1 MSNRM
6 KISRYP
12 GTRPFEAAEKHL
24 FYGREREI
32 NDLTRLTILE
42 RLVVLFGKSGYGKS
56 SLLQAGVLPK
66 LASQE
71 EVWTPLPMRL
81 GVYNGQMSPCQIVVE
96 HLKRLENKEKTAKN
110 AENTE
115 GVVELK
121 IKNSKLNAANTELN
135 AENTELNT
143 ENTEGSFLDDGS
155 LWRSFKKRQTL
166 ENSRLLLIFDQF
178 EEFFTYPLA
187 QQKQFKMEMAEL
199 LYSSMPQHIVEEF
212 KTSPFEQRRFLAR
225 PMNIHVLFSIR
236 SDKLSLLHSLKD
248 ALPAILHVRYELLG
262 LSIEQA
268 RQAIQQPALADDA
281 SQNSTPHSTPHFT
294 SPPFD
299 FEPEALD
306 FMVEKLSERTSEV
319 LVEPQIEAFQLQI
332 VCQEIEDKVIETG
345 KTLVSKADLPSFEAV
360 YEDYYRTQIE
370 KISDP
375 VFKKVARIILEEK
388 LVSGSLDSNSARREP
403 MSGSKLMEEAAA
415 TQELLDNLVNF
426 RLLRREP
433 NSLGGDSYEI
443 SHDTL
448 IAPVLRSKNVRKAA
462 EKAEEDSLK
471 VAVEKQQLAEKAALE
486 RKQLLKKIALIVGLL
501 AALLAISYFYFA
513 KQKETE
519 SKAQLVNALTMDNPF
534 WALKTAYA
542 SYKNDKTP
550 LSSTILSVVFYNFC
564 KQNDGYI
571 FEEIDLPDNL
581 KTAEFTENGEAIVVN
596 FMDNNV
602 KPLVYDFK
610 THAFTPFNNQ
620 KTTSN
625 SADSLTLFDGKL
637 KAELMDNAIVSI
649 EDNRGVSAEKYQFKT
664 AFEHHPTMGFSIKNK
679 RLLAVNNLATKLQV
693 WYWND
698 KKTFILR
705 GDSLDFRTAVTL
717 SEEQK
722 NVLAT
727 NENKVFLWQN
737 AAQKPVILR
746 GAADEMRDAIFSK
759 NEPYILTLS
768 KLSSVYSLKIFN
780 KDNLAIS
787 DSIVVEGKPTDTH
800 EGDNVLLINGD
811 YEDSQLYNFDK
822 GKVLK
827 IKILDGFRK
836 ACFTFD
842 KKMIVA
848 IKDSLVV
855 LYKVKTGEIT
865 PICTLEN
872 ALKIRQIVYQP
883 TTKQLLATS
892 FDGLI
897 SMVKN
902 GRKSTFEGLKNKKV
916 NVLRLSNDGNYL
928 ATAAKG
934 IVQIWNSNN
943 NLIAE
948 WRDDK
953 TDFINVNFSPDDN
966 NIIAVTADKR
976 IIYFPLP
983 NAVNKLLEQV
993 IKE

>member
-1 MSNRM
+1 M

-56 SLLQAGVLPK
+56 SLLQAGVLPR
-66 LASQE
+66 LATQE

-96 HLKRLENKEKTAKN
+96 HLKRLENKEKAAENQEKTAEN
-110 AENTE
+110 AQNTE
-115 GVVELK
+115 GVFELK
-121 IKNSKLNAANTELN
+121 IQNSKSNAANTELN
-135 AENTELNT
+135 AQ
-143 ENTEGSFLDDGS
+143 NTEGAFLDDGS

-268 RQAIQQPALADDA
+268 RQAIQQPALADAA
-281 SQNSTPHSTPHFT
+281 SQNSTSNFT

-306 FMVEKLSERTSEV
+306 FMVEKLSERQSEV

-345 KTLVSKADLPSFEAV
+345 KKMVSKGDLPSFEAV

-433 NSLGGDSYEI
+433 NSLGSDSYEI

-471 VAVEKQQLAEKAALE
+471 VALEKQQLAEKAALE
-486 RKQLLKKIALIVGLL
+486 RRQLLRKIALVVGVWV
-501 AALLAISYFYFA
+501 ALSAVSYFYFA

-519 SKAQLVNALTMDNPF
+519 NKAQLVNALTMDNPF
-534 WALKTAYA
+534 TALKTAYA

-564 KQNDGYI
+564 QQNDGYI

-581 KTAEFTENGEAIVVN
+581 KSAEFTENGEAIVVN

-610 THAFTPFNNQ
+610 THTFSAFNNQ
-620 KTTSN
+620 KTTPN
-625 SADSLTLFDGKL
+625 SVDSLTLFDGKL
-637 KAELMDNAIVSI
+637 TAELTDNAVISI
-649 EDNRGVSAEKYQFKT
+649 EDRRGISTEKYQFKT

-679 RLLAVNNLATKLQV
+679 RLLAVNNLANKLQV
-693 WYWND
+693 WYWQD
-698 KKTFILR
+698 RKTFILR
-705 GDSLDFRTAVTL
+705 GDSLNFKTAVL
-717 SEEQK
+717 SSDEQK

-727 NENKVFLWQN
+727 NENAAFFWKN

-746 GAADEMRDAIFSK
+746 GPSDEMRDAIFSK
-759 NEPYILTLS
+759 DGRYILTLS
-768 KLSSVYSLKIFN
+768 KQSSVYTLKIFN

-787 DSIVVEGKPTDTH
+787 DSIAVEGKPTDIH
-800 EGDNVLLINGD
+800 EGDNTLLINGD

-827 IKILDGFRK
+827 NKVLDSFRK
-836 ACFTFD
+836 AYFTFD
-842 KKMIVA
+842 RKTIVA
-848 IKDSLVV
+848 IKDSLAVA
-855 LYKVKTGEIT
+855 YDVKTGEIM

-872 ALKIRQIVYQP
+872 PLKIRQIVYNP
-883 TTKQLLATS
+883 MTKQLLATS

-897 SMVKN
+897 SMFKN
-902 GRKSTFEGLKNKKV
+902 GQKSTFDGLKNKKV
-916 NVLRLSNDGNYL
+916 NVIRLPNDGNYW
-928 ATAAKG
+928 ATAARG
-934 IVQIWNSNN
+934 IVQIWNSDN
-943 NLIAE
+943 NLISE
-948 WRDDK
+948 WREDK
-953 TDFINVNFSPDDN
+953 TDFINVNFSADDN
-966 NIIAVTADKR
+966 TIIAVTADKR
-976 IIYFPLP
+976 IISFPLP
-983 NAVNKLLEQV
+983 NTVNKLLQEV
-993 IKE
+993 IN

>member
-42 RLVVLFGKSGYGKS
+42 RLVVLFGKSGFGKS
-56 SLLQAGVLPK
+56 SLLQAGVLPR

-71 EVWTPLPMRL
+71 EVWTPLSMRL
-81 GVYNGQMSPCQIVVE
+81 GVYNGQISPCQIVVE
-96 HLKRLENKEKTAKN
+96 HLKRLENKEKTAR
-110 AENTE
+110 
-115 GVVELK
+115 
-121 IKNSKLNAANTELN
+121 
-135 AENTELNT
+135 NT

-178 EEFFTYPLA
+178 EEFFTYPLE
-187 QQKQFKMEMAEL
+187 QQKQFKTEMAEL
-199 LYSSMPQHIVEEF
+199 LYSSMPQQIVEEF
-212 KTSPFEQRRFLAR
+212 KTASFEQRRFLAR

-262 LSIEQA
+262 LNIGQA

-281 SQNSTPHSTPHFT
+281 SQNFT

-299 FEPEALD
+299 FEPKALD

-319 LVEPQIEAFQLQI
+319 LTEPQIEAFQLQI
-332 VCQEIEDKVIETG
+332 VCQEIEDKVIETSKTG
-345 KTLVSKADLPSFEAV
+345 QKTLVSKADLPSFEAV

-375 VFKKVARIILEEK
+375 IFKKVARIILEEK

-462 EKAEEDSLK
+462 EKAEKDSLK
-471 VAVEKQQLAEKAALE
+471 VALEKQQLAEKAALE
-486 RKQLLKKIALIVGLL
+486 RRQLLKKMALIAGILM
-501 AALLAISYFYFA
+501 ALSAVAYFYFA

-519 SKAQLVNALTMDNPF
+519 NKAQLVNALTMDNPF
-534 WALKTAYA
+534 TALKTAYA
-542 SYKNDKTP
+542 SYKNDKSP

-564 KQNDGYI
+564 QQNDGYI

-581 KTAEFTENGEAIVVN
+581 KTAEFTQNGDEIVIN
-596 FMDNNV
+596 FMDNTI

-610 THAFTPFNNQ
+610 THAFTAFNNQ
-620 KTTSN
+620 KTTPN

-637 KAELMDNAIVSI
+637 KAELVDNAVVSI
-649 EDNRGVSAEKYQFKT
+649 EDNRGASEKKYTFKT
-664 AFEHHPTMGFSIKNK
+664 AFEHHPTMGFSIKNG
-679 RLLAVNNLATKLQV
+679 RLLAVNNLANKLQV

-698 KKTFILR
+698 KKTFVLR
-705 GDSLDFRTAVTL
+705 GDSVHFKTAVVA
-717 SEEQK
+717 SEKQK

-727 NENKVFLWQN
+727 TENKAFLWRN

-746 GAADEMRDAIFSK
+746 GSADEMRDALFSE
-759 NEPYILTLS
+759 NGSYILTLS

-787 DSIVVEGKPTDTH
+787 DSIALTGKPTDIH
-800 EGDNVLLINGD
+800 EGDSILLINGD
-811 YEDSQLYNFDK
+811 YENSQLYNFDK
-822 GKVLK
+822 GKVHK
-827 IKILDGFRK
+827 IKDLEGFRK

-842 KKMIVA
+842 RKTIVA
-848 IKDSLVV
+848 IKDNLAVA
-855 LYKVKTGEIT
+855 YDIKTGNIT
-865 PICTLEN
+865 PICSLEN
-872 ALKIRQIVYQP
+872 TMKIRQIVYNP
-883 TTKQLLATS
+883 TTKQLLSTA

-897 SMVKN
+897 STVKN

-916 NVLRLSNDGNYL
+916 NTLRYSNAGHYL

-934 IVQIWNSNN
+934 IVQIWNSDN
-943 NLIAE
+943 NLVAE

-953 TDFINVNFSPDDN
+953 TDFINVNFSSDDS
-966 NIIAVTADKR
+966 NIITVTADKR
-976 IIYFPLP
+976 IVYFPLP
-983 NAVNKLLEQV
+983 NAVDKLLEQV
-993 IKE
+993 VKK

>member
-1 MSNRM
+1 MSKPM

-66 LASQE
+66 LATQE
-71 EVWTPLPMRL
+71 EIWTPLSMRL
-81 GVYNGQMSPCQIVVE
+81 GVYDGQMSPCQIVVE
-96 HLKRLENKEKTAKN
+96 HLKRVKNKEKTLEN
-110 AENTE
+110 AQNTE
-115 GVVELK
+115 GVSESK
-121 IKNSKLNAANTELN
+121 IQNSKLNAVD
-135 AENTELNT
+135 
-143 ENTEGSFLDDGS
+143 TEGAFLDDGS
-155 LWRSFKKRQTL
+155 LWRSFKKRQML
-166 ENSRLLLIFDQF
+166 ENVRILLIFDQF
-178 EEFFTYPLA
+178 EEFFTYPLE
-187 QQKQFKMEMAEL
+187 QQKQFKTEMAEL
-199 LYSSMPQHIVEEF
+199 LYSAMPQHIVEEF
-212 KTSPFEQRRFLAR
+212 KTSSFEQRRFLAR

-262 LSIEQA
+262 LSVGQA

-281 SQNSTPHSTPHFT
+281 SQNFGTHFT

-306 FMVEKLSERTSEV
+306 FMVAKLSERNSEI

-345 KTLVSKADLPSFEAV
+345 KTMVSKADLPSFQAV

-443 SHDTL
+443 AHDTL

-462 EKAEEDSLK
+462 EKAEADTLK
-471 VAVEKQQLAEKAALE
+471 VALEKQQLAEKAALE
-486 RKQLLKKIALIVGLL
+486 RRQLLKKIALIVSIL
-501 AALLAISYFYFA
+501 AALTGVAYFYFA

-534 WALKTAYA
+534 TALKTAYA
-542 SYKNDKTP
+542 GYKSDKTP
-550 LSSTILSVVFYNFC
+550 LSSTILSIVFYNFC

-602 KPLVYDFK
+602 KPLVYEFK
-610 THAFTPFNNQ
+610 THAFTAFDNQ
-620 KTTSN
+620 KTTIN
-625 SADSLTLFDGKL
+625 SVDSLTLFDGKV
-637 KAELMDNAIVSI
+637 KAELVDNAVISI
-649 EDNRGVSAEKYQFKT
+649 KDNRGISTEKHSFKT
-664 AFEHHPTMGFSIKNK
+664 AFEHHPTMGFSIKNG
-679 RLLAVNNLATKLQV
+679 RLLAVNNLANKLQV

-698 KKTFILR
+698 KKTFVLR
-705 GDSLDFRTAVTL
+705 GDNLNFKTAVL
-717 SEEQK
+717 ASNDQK

-727 NENKVFLWQN
+727 NEKAVFLCKN
-737 AAQKPVILR
+737 AAQKPVVLR
-746 GAADEMRDAIFSK
+746 GSADEMRDAIFSK
-759 NEPYILTLS
+759 DGSYIFTLS
-768 KLSSVYSLKIFN
+768 KLSSVYLLKIFD
-780 KDNLAIS
+780 KDNLAIL
-787 DSIVVEGKPTDTH
+787 DSIKVEGKPTDIH
-800 EGDNVLLINGD
+800 ESDNLLLINGD
-811 YEDSQLYNFDK
+811 YEDSQLYNFDR

-827 IKILDGFRK
+827 IKVLEGLKK

-842 KKMIVA
+842 RKLIVA
-848 IKDSLVV
+848 IKDSLAVA
-855 LYKVKTGEIT
+855 YDVKTGKIT

-872 ALKIRQIVYQP
+872 ATKLRQIVYQP

-897 SMVKN
+897 STFEN
-902 GRKSTFEGLKNKKV
+902 GRKSSFDALKNKKV
-916 NVLRLSNDGNYL
+916 NVIRLSNDGNYL
-928 ATAAKG
+928 ATAARG
-934 IVQIWNSNN
+934 IVQIWNNDNN
-943 NLIAE
+943 SIAE

-966 NIIAVTADKR
+966 IIIAVTADKR

-993 IKE
+993 IK